1 MSDPAV
7 SQADNRQ
14 LLLTTLQDVLRSMQA
29 EQRPRA
35 AQDQD
40 ALLLS
45 WDFSAGEGG
54 GQRHP
59 HFNELRPGA
68 GEPPTNGH
76 VGAPRSPFREA
87 LLSDLCALAV
97 QQRILLVQPH
107 PDLPAG
113 DLLRALAR
121 RLLVFLH
128 MRAGDDAARPA
139 VAALEYSP
147 QEPASERDETPF
159 DLEQTLR
166 KLTSPT
172 ILLFPQASRQQLG
185 WDLDALERMP
195 TPHPY
200 YILACAD
207 TVGRGWNFLPDEER
221 FWTELPTDD
230 LFEPAYLA
238 HLLREGLA
246 RRQTRLPARLQGKLD
261 PDAPLL
267 GDWTLREV
275 AVRLRSPAAIG
286 ALLHALT
293 RLPETAGL
301 DDLRSLVGEY
311 ARLDAR
317 ALLERW
323 YYGQLT
329 RREQLLAIGATLL
342 EGVQES
348 QLFAALQDLLEVWQ
362 QQDAGAI
369 LDYIDLEQ
377 LLIFFELR
385 EVAPYDVRLESRLS
399 GQRELLLEL
408 ALRSHRRHLR
418 RALPWLARLIA
429 RSYARDAAHDE
440 LLGAPQQRARLREV
454 LSDSLSDIAL
464 HAPDLAQPAI
474 LWLVAQADQDN
485 AHLALARSL
494 ARWSPLG
501 RTEELLRLL
510 GQWRGDQRHRA
521 FVQRLQGD
529 TRGKQAD
536 TAEALLHGVSLL
548 TICYAVRAAAPGR
561 VDERL
566 LAALRE
572 QIGDNSRRVRLYVR
586 DYLLP
591 MLTAQHTSQIS
602 PVLQDLAQRTDL
614 RSAISTRLATVY
626 RTRPREITKLIQ
638 QWYEQG
644 DLELAPRAK
653 GSQRRRAEALLATVA
668 LTLGGLP
675 FEPIY
680 PIKLDVARRMQREIL
695 NIVHDREARIEVWTA
710 CFYLSSNDAA
720 ALHALLEQVEDDE
733 EDRIVEWLT
742 KTFLDQR
749 AQLGGQ
755 HDAVMQTPNGSFPIW
770 LTRRPPETEVER
782 TLLDALARTRD
793 PLLRRLAF
801 HAFVSFVERF
811 DVQEERFV
819 AAELQRRAALAA
831 GYPAPPA
838 PVAPAPAP
846 DTSGPAPAGDG
857 SPAAPPEPD
866 FYRDVLIPR
875 LVLLDD
881 PEHYEEIIQDVLP
894 LARTLQR
901 QSPQVLDRLLQRLQ
915 RDDTNDLGLIA
926 VRLGE
931 VLDLEA
937 LPRQR
942 VLLAHPGEVVRTLYD
957 LWREQGLPPALTRA
971 ALGLAALL
979 VLLPILVCVL
989 LVRG

>member
-14 LLLTTLQDVLRSMQA
+14 LLLTALQDVLRSMQTDR
-29 EQRPRA
+29 RPRA

-45 WDFSAGEGG
+45 WDFSADEGA
-54 GQRHP
+54 GQHHP
-59 HFNELRPGA
+59 HFNQLRPGI
-68 GEPPTNGH
+68 GEPLSNGH
-76 VGAPRSPFREA
+76 ADAPRSPFREA

-121 RLLVFLH
+121 RLLVFLQ

-147 QEPASERDETPF
+147 QEPASERDEAPF

-166 KLTSPT
+166 KLAGPT

-207 TVGRGWNFLPDEER
+207 TVQRGWDFLPEERR

-238 HLLREGLA
+238 FLLREGLA
-246 RRQTRLPARLQGKLD
+246 RRQTRLPTRMQGKLD

-275 AVRLRSPAAIG
+275 AARLRSPAAIG

-293 RLPETAGL
+293 RLPEVAGL
-301 DDLRSLVGEY
+301 DDLRGLVSEY
-311 ARLDAR
+311 ARLDAHT
-317 ALLERW
+317 LLERW
-323 YYGQLT
+323 YYGQLS

-342 EGVQES
+342 EGVQEG
-348 QLFAALQDLLEVWQ
+348 QLFAALQDLLDEVWQ
-362 QQDAGAI
+362 QQDTSAI

-385 EVAPYDVRLESRLS
+385 EVAPYDVRLESRLG

-429 RSYARDAAHDE
+429 RSYAGDTAHDE
-440 LLGAPQQRARLREV
+440 LLGAPQQRSRLREV

-474 LWLVAQADQDN
+474 LWLVAQADQDS

-536 TAEALLHGVSLL
+536 SAEALLHGVSLL
-548 TICYAVRAAAPGR
+548 TLCYAVRAAAPGR
-561 VDERL
+561 IDERL

-586 DYLLP
+586 DHLLP
-591 MLTAQHTSQIS
+591 MLTAQHTSQIG
-602 PVLQDLAQRTDL
+602 PVLQDLAQRADL

-626 RTRPREITKLIQ
+626 RTRPREITKLVQ

-644 DLELAPRAK
+644 DMELAPRAK

-695 NIVHDREARIEVWTA
+695 NIVHEREARIEVWTA

-742 KTFLDQR
+742 KTFLEQR
-749 AQLGGQ
+749 AQLGGA

-811 DVQEERFV
+811 DVQEERFI
-819 AAELQRRAALAA
+819 AGELQRRAALAA

-838 PVAPAPAP
+838 TPAPAPAA
-846 DTSGPAPAGDG
+846 PAPADG
-857 SPAAPPEPD
+857 APHAAPLEPD

-894 LARTLQR
+894 LTRTLQR

-931 VLDLEA
+931 VLELEA
-937 LPRQR
+937 LPRRR
-942 VLLAHPGEVVRTLYD
+942 VLLAHPGEVLRTLYD
-957 LWREQGLPPALTRA
+957 LWREQSLPSALTRA

-979 VLLPILVCVL
+979 VLLPIALCVL

>member
-14 LLLTTLQDVLRSMQA
+14 LLAALQDVLRTMQA
-29 EQRPRA
+29 NQRPRGT
-35 AQDQD
+35 QDQD

-45 WDFSAGEGG
+45 WDFSAGENTGA
-54 GQRHP
+54 RRP
-59 HFNELRPGA
+59 FFNEVRLDA
-68 GEPPTNGH
+68 GEPLTNGH
-76 VGAPRSPFREA
+76 TSTPRSPFREA
-87 LLSDLCALAV
+87 VLSDLCALAV
-97 QQRILLVQPH
+97 QQRIVLIQPH
-107 PDLPAG
+107 PNLPPG
-113 DLLRALAR
+113 DLLRAVAR
-121 RLLVFLH
+121 RLAVFLQL
-128 MRAGDDAARPA
+128 RAGDDAARPT
-139 VAALEYSP
+139 VTTLEYSP
-147 QEPASERDETPF
+147 QEPANERDEAPF
-159 DLEQTLR
+159 DLEQALR
-166 KLTSPT
+166 KLGGPT

-195 TPHPY
+195 TPHPF

-207 TVGRGWNFLPDEER
+207 SVQRGWNFHPDEQR
-221 FWTELPTDD
+221 FWTELPADD

-238 HLLREGLA
+238 YLLREGLA
-246 RRQTRLPARLQGKLD
+246 RRQTRLPTRMQGKLEL
-261 PDAPLL
+261 DAPLL
-267 GDWTLREV
+267 GEWTLRQV
-275 AVRLRSPAAIG
+275 AERLRSPVAIG

-293 RLPETAGL
+293 RLPEVAGL
-301 DDLRSLVGEY
+301 DDLRGLVNEY

-342 EGVQES
+342 EGVQEG
-348 QLFAALQDLLEVWQ
+348 QLFAALQDLLTEVWQ
-362 QQDAGAI
+362 QQDSGTI

-377 LLIFFELR
+377 LLIFFQLR
-385 EVAPYDVRLESRLS
+385 EVGPYDVRLESRLG

-429 RSYARDAAHDE
+429 RSYARDAVQDE

-501 RTEELLRLL
+501 RNDELLRLL
-510 GQWRGDQRHRA
+510 AQWRGDQRHRA

-529 TRGKQAD
+529 TRSKQAD
-536 TAEALLHGVSLL
+536 QPEALLHGVSLL
-548 TICYAVRAAAPGR
+548 TLCYAVRNAAPGR
-561 VDERL
+561 IDERL

-572 QIGDNSRRVRLYVR
+572 QIQDNSRRVRLYVR

-591 MLTAQHTSQIS
+591 MLTAQHTSQIG

-749 AQLGGQ
+749 AQLGGD
-755 HDAVMQTPNGSFPIW
+755 HDALMQTPNGSFPIW

-782 TLLDALARTRD
+782 TLLNALARTRD
-793 PLLRRLAF
+793 PLLRHLAF
-801 HAFVSFVERF
+801 RAFVSFVERF
-811 DVQEERFV
+811 DVQEERFI
-819 AAELQRRAALAA
+819 AAELQRRAAVAA

-838 PVAPAPAP
+838 PSLA
-846 DTSGPAPAGDG
+846 SAPAGPSGPTAGD
-857 SPAAPPEPD
+857 APPAGPPQPD

-915 RDDTNDLGLIA
+915 RDDSNDLGLIA

-931 VLDLEA
+931 VLELEA

-942 VLLAHPGEVVRTLYD
+942 VLLAHPGEVLRTLYD
-957 LWREQGLPPALTRA
+957 LWREQRLPPTLLRATFGIA
-971 ALGLAALL
+971 ALI
-979 VLLPILVCVL
+979 VLLPIVLCVL